1 MDFKCFQ
8 KGAGRSEN
16 LNEVYDFLKIIS
28 EKNRLRIICLLR
40 QKTLCVCEIYKA
52 LKISQKLTS
61 HHLGQL
67 RRQGLLDKKKE
78 GSFVYYSLN
87 KKMFDEKIKLLNQL
101 IK

>member
-1 MDFKCFQ
+1 MDAKCFQ

-61 HHLGQL
+61 HHLGEL
-67 RRQGLLDKKKE
+67 KKVGILNKKKE